1 MDKNLK
7 KIIKIKEDKM
17 IKAFNQNNMQITF
30 VENFEELHNYL
41 NKYLCNQKTVAL
53 GGSMTLFEAGVID
66 LIKQSDVILHDRYQE
81 DLTREQMQDIFRKAF
96 TSDLFITS
104 TNALTMDG
112 CLYNID
118 GNGNRVAAM
127 IYGPKEVIVIAG
139 KNKIFE
145 TAVTLI
151 KSKGYDNVTISEIC
165 QTAGLAKGSFYVH
178 YNSKEDIVRESYYAD
193 MGTYIC
199 THYNEFIASNPN
211 KSVIERITYFLNLEF
226 EFAEYAGYELTCLAY
241 SLNLSAC
248 MPGPSE
254 HFSKRYF
261 IKILQDEIESSLA
274 YSSSDF
280 SCNEIFNYF
289 ESIVRGT
296 MATWCFSNNSFNI
309 VEQGRKYIKQA
320 VHSIY
325 QMQ

>member
-1 MDKNLK
+1 M
-7 KIIKIKEDKM
+7 E
-17 IKAFNQNNMQITF
+17 
-30 VENFEELHNYL
+30 
-41 NKYLCNQKTVAL
+41 QKQTR
-53 GGSMTLFEAGVID
+53 
-66 LIKQSDVILHDRYQE
+66 KDRAV
-81 DLTREQMQDIFRKAF
+81 DT
-96 TSDLFITS
+96 
-104 TNALTMDG
+104 
-112 CLYNID
+112 
-118 GNGNRVAAM
+118 
-127 IYGPKEVIVIAG
+127 

-151 KSKGYDNVTISEIC
+151 KSKGYNNVTISEIC

-193 MGTYIC
+193 MEIYIC
-199 THYNEFIASNPN
+199 AHYNEFIASNPN

-248 MPGPSE
+248 IPGPSE
-254 HFSKRYF
+254 HFNKRSFSQTLYNE
-261 IKILQDEIESSLA
+261 IGLSLQ
-274 YSSSDF
+274 YSSSGF

-296 MATWCFSNNSFNI
+296 MATWCFSNNSFDI
-309 VEQGRKYIKQA
+309 VEQGKKYIKQA

-325 QMQ
+325 QMR

>member
-1 MDKNLK
+1 MEQK
-7 KIIKIKEDKM
+7 KTRK
-17 IKAFNQNNMQITF
+17 
-30 VENFEELHNYL
+30 
-41 NKYLCNQKTVAL
+41 
-53 GGSMTLFEAGVID
+53 
-66 LIKQSDVILHDRYQE
+66 DRAV
-81 DLTREQMQDIFRKAF
+81 DT
-96 TSDLFITS
+96 
-104 TNALTMDG
+104 
-112 CLYNID
+112 
-118 GNGNRVAAM
+118 
-127 IYGPKEVIVIAG
+127 

-226 EFAEYAGYELTCLAY
+226 EFAEYAGYELTYLAY
-241 SLNLSAC
+241 SLNLSSC
-248 MPGPSE
+248 VPGPSE